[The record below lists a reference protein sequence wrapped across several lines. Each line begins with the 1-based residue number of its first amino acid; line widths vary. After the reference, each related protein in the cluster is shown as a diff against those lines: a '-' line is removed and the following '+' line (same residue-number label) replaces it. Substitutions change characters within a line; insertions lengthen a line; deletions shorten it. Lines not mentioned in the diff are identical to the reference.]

1 MDEKQTGE
9 NKHKIYKKETMNNKQ
24 IANALVQGSV
34 RQNVRNVWKV

>member
-24 IANALVQGSV
+24 IANPLVQGQV
-34 RQNVRNVWKV
+34 ERNNL